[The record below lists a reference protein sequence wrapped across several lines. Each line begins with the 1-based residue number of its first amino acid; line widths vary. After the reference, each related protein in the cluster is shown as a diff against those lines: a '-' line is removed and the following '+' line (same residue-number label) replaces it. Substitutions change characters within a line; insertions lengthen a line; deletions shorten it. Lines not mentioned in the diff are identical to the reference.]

1 MATMSQAKSII
12 RTELFTL
19 ELTRPTCPLQ
29 KAQLLS
35 STGPNN
41 SFPYPICIFVFFLT
55 KSQLQDSSFD
65 LLFDDPN
72 SQCSWFDITK
82 YPMCFECIFF
92 PVSKLLK
99 VLKKDLK
106 KYFLKGSYLFGGFKL
121 KERAMIPWVHRTSLL
136 QLSIHSQAS
145 FISACCVTTQNFLKS
160 IPVITLSICKYFRTC
175 I

>member
-1 MATMSQAKSII
+1 MATMSYANSII

-19 ELTRPTCPLQ
+19 ELTRPKCPLQ

-41 SFPYPICIFVFFLT
+41 SFPYPICIFVTFFFWQNPSSRILALIYFLMTLT
-55 KSQLQDSSFD
+55 VSVLGLTFLNIQCVLNVSSF
-65 LLFDDPN
+65 
-72 SQCSWFDITK
+72 
-82 YPMCFECIFF
+82 
-92 PVSKLLK
+92 PVLKLLK

-145 FISACCVTTQNFLKS
+145 CISGCCVTT
-160 IPVITLSICKYFRTC
+160 
-175 I
+175 